1 MYENFHEVSHKELI
15 SILSSKYDI
24 YSCPSSFAIMQSNIQ
39 KLRSDKHSLILSIYE
54 ASGIKIFNEYKSE
67 FEKLQQ
73 NFENELKV
81 CEYIYIYIL

>member
-1 MYENFHEVSHKELI
+1 
-15 SILSSKYDI
+15 
-24 YSCPSSFAIMQSNIQ
+24 MQSNIQ

-81 CEYIYIYIL
+81 CEYIYIYIIDIYYYLLFYRILKIEQCQ